1 MILFVCTGNTCR
13 SPLAAAMARALGQD
27 AESAGLAARYGAPAS
42 QGALRAAARRGL
54 SLSAHRARPV
64 TQALMQKA
72 ETVFAMT
79 DAHAHALKNAFPAER
94 NKIRVLSPAISDPF
108 GGGDDVYERCAAE
121 LEDALRRCLPP
132 RREP

>member
-1 MILFVCTGNTCR
+1 MFRTCR
-13 SPLAAAMARALGQD
+13 IDVLGD
-27 AESAGLAARYGAPAS
+27 CNHRITH
-42 QGALRAAARRGL
+42 RR
-54 SLSAHRARPV
+54 S
-64 TQALMQKA
+64 
-72 ETVFAMT
+72 